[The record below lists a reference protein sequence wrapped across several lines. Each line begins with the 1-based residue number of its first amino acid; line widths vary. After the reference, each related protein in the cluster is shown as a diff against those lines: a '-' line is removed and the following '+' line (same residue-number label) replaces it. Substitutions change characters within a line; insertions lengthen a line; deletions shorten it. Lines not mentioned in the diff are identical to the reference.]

1 MGGVGIVPAR
11 SFAGL
16 KATAGDSTGPVGVD
30 ALPCAGFAR
39 CFAEGTRFREMGCH
53 GDPAS
58 ALFLINGCDGS
69 GLKSLMCRVGNS
81 RFP

>member
-1 MGGVGIVPAR
+1 MGGMGIVPAR
-11 SFAGL
+11 RFAAL
-16 KATAGDSTGPVGVD
+16 KATGGDSSAPVGVD
-30 ALPCAGFAR
+30 VLACDGSAR
-39 CFAEGTRFREMGCH
+39 CFAEGMRFREMGCR

-58 ALFLINGCDGS
+58 ALFLIDGGDGS